1 MQARDAR
8 GIIEASNRLGR
19 ITASRGFMPDPPVVL
34 CLLALAGCATNARS
48 RPSGCAG
55 QQGDAYTHCVEREQ
69 AKLAAAQ
76 QLPTGGGS
84 GY

>member
-1 MQARDAR
+1 MRRSA
-8 GIIEASNRLGR
+8 
-19 ITASRGFMPDPPVVL
+19 VVL
-34 CLLALAGCATNARS
+34 CLLALAGCATNAEVAAKR
-48 RPSGCAG
+48 CAG
-55 QQGDAYTHCVEREQ
+55 QQSDAYTQCVEREQ